1 MRLLYKCPKY
11 DEKKRM
17 EEEAQY
23 FNDNVPQLTVT
34 SYTCPECTGGIRVR
48 CGKGKIDHP
57 CAIVIDETK
66 IDWKRKKNRRFM
78 VSLFKAVKRQKKKD
92 ERRARRWTSS

>member
-1 MRLLYKCPKY
+1 MRILYKCPKY

-17 EEEAQY
+17 EEQTQY
-23 FNDNVPQLTVT
+23 YYDNSKELNIQ

-48 CGKGKIDHP
+48 WGKGKVDHP
-57 CAIVIDETK
+57 CAIVIDETR
-66 IDWKRKKNRRFM
+66 IDWRKNRRFL

>member
-1 MRLLYKCPKY
+1 MRFLYKCPKY

-17 EEEAQY
+17 EEQTQY
-23 FNDNVPQLTVT
+23 FNDNVPQITVT

-48 CGKGKIDHP
+48 LGKGKVDHP

-66 IDWKRKKNRRFM
+66 TDWKKNRRFL
-78 VSLFKAVKRQKKKD
+78 VSLYKAVKRQKKKD
-92 ERRARRWTSS
+92 ERRARRWASS

>member
-1 MRLLYKCPKY
+1 MRILYKCPKY

-17 EEEAQY
+17 EEQTQY
-23 FNDNVPQLTVT
+23 YYDNTKDLIIP

-48 CGKGKIDHP
+48 WGKGKVDHP
-57 CAIVIDETK
+57 CAIVIDETRT
-66 IDWKRKKNRRFM
+66 DWRKNRRFL

-92 ERRARRWTSS
+92 ERRARR

>member
-17 EEEAQY
+17 EYEAQNEY
-23 FNDNVPQLTVT
+23 FYDNLPHLTIS
-34 SYTCPECTGGIRVR
+34 SYICPKCTGGIRVR
-48 CGKGKIDHP
+48 CGKGKVDHP
-57 CAIVIDETK
+57 CVIVIDETK
-66 IDWKRKKNRRFM
+66 TDWKKNRRFL

-92 ERRARRWTSS
+92 ERRNK

>member
-17 EEEAQY
+17 EEQTQTQVFY
-23 FNDNVPQLTVT
+23 DNVPQLTVT

-48 CGKGKIDHP
+48 LGKGKVDHP
-57 CAIVIDETK
+57 CAIVIDETRT
-66 IDWKRKKNRRFM
+66 DWKKNRRFL

-92 ERRARRWTSS
+92 ERRRKYD

>member
-1 MRLLYKCPKY
+1 MRILYKCPKY

-17 EEEAQY
+17 EEQTSY
-23 FNDNVPQLTVT
+23 YYDNTPDLIVP
-34 SYTCPECTGGIRVR
+34 SYTCPKCTGGVRVR
-48 CGKGKIDHP
+48 WGKGKVDHP

-66 IDWKRKKNRRFM
+66 IDWKKNRRFL

-92 ERRARRWTSS
+92 ERRACRKYV

>member
-17 EEEAQY
+17 EEQTSY
-23 FNDNVPQLTVT
+23 YYDNTPNLIA
-34 SYTCPECTGGIRVR
+34 YTCPECTGGVRVR
-48 CGKGKIDHP
+48 MGKGKFDHP
-57 CAIVIDETK
+57 CVIAIDETK
-66 IDWKRKKNRRFM
+66 LDWKKNKRFL

-92 ERRARRWTSS
+92 ERRARR

>member
-1 MRLLYKCPKY
+1 MRLLYKCPRY

-17 EEEAQY
+17 EEQTQY
-23 FNDNVPQLTVT
+23 YYDNCPDLIIP

-48 CGKGKIDHP
+48 WGKGKVDHP

-66 IDWKRKKNRRFM
+66 TDWKKNRRFL

-92 ERRARRWTSS
+92 ERRRKYD

>member
-17 EEEAQY
+17 EEQTQY
-23 FNDNVPQLTVT
+23 YYDNSKDLHVQ

-48 CGKGKIDHP
+48 WGKGKVDHP

-66 IDWKRKKNRRFM
+66 TDWRKNRRFL
-78 VSLFKAVKRQKKKD
+78 VSLYKAVKRQKKKD